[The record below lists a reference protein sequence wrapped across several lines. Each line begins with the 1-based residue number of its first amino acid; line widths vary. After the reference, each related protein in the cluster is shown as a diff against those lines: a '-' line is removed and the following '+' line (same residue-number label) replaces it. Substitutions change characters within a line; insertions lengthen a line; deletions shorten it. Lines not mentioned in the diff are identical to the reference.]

1 MMKRNKKL
9 WIIAGAIA
17 IVLVIII
24 GGILY
29 YNSQL
34 KAVSKQKDEVIF
46 EIKQGEPQPEI
57 LKSLEKENLIKNADM
72 AKICLKLNGLSD
84 MKYGIFKLDR
94 SWDTKQIL
102 ETLNDATKAKQNE
115 TMITFKEGMWAKDVA
130 LTLEKELG
138 VSSKELISLWN
149 DDAYLNTLIQKY
161 PFLTKD
167 ILNEDVRVK

>member
-72 AKICLKLNGLSD
+72 AKICLKLN
-84 MKYGIFKLDR
+84 
-94 SWDTKQIL
+94 
-102 ETLNDATKAKQNE
+102 
-115 TMITFKEGMWAKDVA
+115 
-130 LTLEKELG
+130 
-138 VSSKELISLWN
+138 
-149 DDAYLNTLIQKY
+149 
-161 PFLTKD
+161 
-167 ILNEDVRVK
+167 

>member
-57 LKSLEKENLIKNADM
+57 
-72 AKICLKLNGLSD
+72 
-84 MKYGIFKLDR
+84 
-94 SWDTKQIL
+94 
-102 ETLNDATKAKQNE
+102 
-115 TMITFKEGMWAKDVA
+115 
-130 LTLEKELG
+130 
-138 VSSKELISLWN
+138 
-149 DDAYLNTLIQKY
+149 
-161 PFLTKD
+161 
-167 ILNEDVRVK
+167 